1 MSFISFFFILDATGA
16 GRDGGLRAGGP
27 DARPHPNG
35 AALHVAGA
43 DFFRFDHLF
52 SCLFFLFFFFFL
64 LLPGFPSVFLK
75 VSFEKRPASFLDLLE
90 ATRE

>member
-1 MSFISFFFILDATGA
+1 MEACERVDRTRDRIQTALRYTSQVPISFDSII
-16 GRDGGLRAGGP
+16 
-27 DARPHPNG
+27 
-35 AALHVAGA
+35 
-43 DFFRFDHLF
+43 
-52 SCLFFLFFFFFL
+52 FFLAFFFLFFL

>member
-52 SCLFFLFFFFFL
+52 SCLFFLFFFFFCCYRDF
-64 LLPGFPSVFLK
+64 LPFF
-75 VSFEKRPASFLDLLE
+75 
-90 ATRE
+90 